1 MNGLHPSQR
10 RQKEEDMRRAREE
23 LERQVAERTA
33 ELAQANG
40 ELRSE
45 IAARERTFAERAR
58 LGAFVGAVSTAF
70 ARRET
75 LSEALTDCAQA
86 LVNHLEAATASLWT
100 LNERD
105 GMLELEGCAGF
116 GAVQPEFQDRVP
128 VGKYRLGRI
137 ARDRTPMLCDLEAEP
152 PAADDKDWARNAGM
166 VSFAGLP
173 LIIRQ
178 RVVGVVAMFADH
190 KLTEATL
197 DALRLVVGQIAL
209 GIGRA
214 RANEALVASEAR
226 ARAIIDNMLDGLVIV
241 DRESRIRSINP
252 AAERLFGYAPGELL
266 HQPLITLLPKNLG
279 AATEGFLR
287 AARHESMGK
296 PTEWEGKRKN
306 GELFPFEL
314 SLFEFWSSEGRN
326 FCGSI
331 KDISERRE
339 VDRLK
344 REFVST
350 VSHELRT
357 PLTSIRGALGLV
369 AAGAAGPLPE
379 RAKGLIEI
387 ALKNSERL
395 TRLVNDI
402 LDLEKIES
410 GNLEF
415 RMEELELGPLL
426 SAGIDAN
433 RSYADQYGVGLVLEN
448 GAPGAR
454 VRADPDRLTQLMT
467 NLLSNAVKYSS
478 RGDDVRLRV
487 ARRGG
492 QVRLEIVD
500 RGPGIPDEFL
510 SRIFARFQQAD
521 SSDTRQKGGTGLG
534 LAISRLIA
542 EKLGGKIGFE
552 TELGRGT
559 TFWVELPETREI
571 VAETTGIPEER
582 REPLPRVLHVDDDP
596 DLPRI
601 VAAALSEFARVD
613 IARSLREAKERLA
626 AVTYDLVVI
635 DVGLPDGSGLELQP
649 LLDPAQGPATPF
661 VLFTAS
667 EIPRDAA
674 GAAAAVL
681 VKSRSTV
688 DQLVRSVK
696 ALIAER
702 PVEAPSTEGASR

>member
-1 MNGLHPSQR
+1 
-10 RQKEEDMRRAREE
+10 
-23 LERQVAERTA
+23 
-33 ELAQANG
+33 
-40 ELRSE
+40 
-45 IAARERTFAERAR
+45 
-58 LGAFVGAVSTAF
+58 
-70 ARRET
+70 
-75 LSEALTDCAQA
+75 
-86 LVNHLEAATASLWT
+86 
-100 LNERD
+100 
-105 GMLELEGCAGF
+105 
-116 GAVQPEFQDRVP
+116 
-128 VGKYRLGRI
+128 
-137 ARDRTPMLCDLEAEP
+137 
-152 PAADDKDWARNAGM
+152 
-166 VSFAGLP
+166 
-173 LIIRQ
+173 
-178 RVVGVVAMFADH
+178 
-190 KLTEATL
+190 
-197 DALRLVVGQIAL
+197 
-209 GIGRA
+209 
-214 RANEALVASEAR
+214 
-226 ARAIIDNMLDGLVIV
+226 
-241 DRESRIRSINP
+241 
-252 AAERLFGYAPGELL
+252 
-266 HQPLITLLPKNLG
+266 
-279 AATEGFLR
+279 
-287 AARHESMGK
+287 
-296 PTEWEGKRKN
+296 
-306 GELFPFEL
+306 
-314 SLFEFWSSEGRN
+314 
-326 FCGSI
+326 
-331 KDISERRE
+331 
-339 VDRLK
+339 
-344 REFVST
+344 
-350 VSHELRT
+350 
-357 PLTSIRGALGLV
+357 
-369 AAGAAGPLPE
+369 
-379 RAKGLIEI
+379 
-387 ALKNSERL
+387 
-395 TRLVNDI
+395 
-402 LDLEKIES
+402 
-410 GNLEF
+410 
-415 RMEELELGPLL
+415 
-426 SAGIDAN
+426 
-433 RSYADQYGVGLVLEN
+433 
-448 GAPGAR
+448 
-454 VRADPDRLTQLMT
+454 
-467 NLLSNAVKYSS
+467 VKYSS